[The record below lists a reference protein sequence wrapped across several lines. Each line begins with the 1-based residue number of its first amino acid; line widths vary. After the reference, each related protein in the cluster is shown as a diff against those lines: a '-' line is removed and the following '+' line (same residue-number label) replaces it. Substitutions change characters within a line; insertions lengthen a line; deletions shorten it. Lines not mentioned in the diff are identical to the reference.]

1 MDAVTYPHGGV
12 ERRLNESFVA
22 VRLHIAEQQEL
33 AKKFVAVWTPG
44 LLFMDG
50 RETVHYRAYGF
61 HPPEDFEHL
70 LHVGHGMTLLD
81 QGKVEPARVA
91 FERAALDPEPSA
103 LQPEAIYWTGVCR
116 YKGGE
121 KDALSQVWTRILDQ
135 YPDSPWAHKVEF
147 IKTKAAAA

>member
-22 VRLHIAEQQEL
+22 ARIHIGENQDL
-33 AKKFVAVWTPG
+33 ARKFFAVWTPG
-44 LLFMDG
+44 LLFLDG
-50 RETVHYRAYGF
+50 RENIHYRAYGF

-81 QGKVEPARVA
+81 QNQVDAARGV
-91 FERAALDPEPSA
+91 FERAALDAERSA
-103 LQPEAIYWTGVCR
+103 LQAEALYWTGVCR
-116 YKGGE
+116 HKSGE
-121 KDALSQVWTRILDQ
+121 KEGMGESWKRILDL

-147 IKTKAAAA
+147 IRPRAAAA